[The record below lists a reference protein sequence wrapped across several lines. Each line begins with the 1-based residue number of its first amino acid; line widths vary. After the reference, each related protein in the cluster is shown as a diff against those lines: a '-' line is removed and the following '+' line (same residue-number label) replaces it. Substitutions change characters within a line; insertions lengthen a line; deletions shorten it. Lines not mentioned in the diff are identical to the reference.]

1 MEDSGTEVEDRPQPE
16 GNDITDN
23 TSEDPE
29 NEDKEITN
37 PTDNVNKFKVVGLVG
52 QGVAAMRGSKK
63 ERPASVYQSQLI
75 RGKRCDKAMEEEDM
89 IMTKVTAERKKSF
102 DGVKEFLIFLFSD
115 VGLMVLCLLY
125 AIIGARVFIAFELP
139 NEEKNREIKK
149 NVALDVIDRMD
160 YMAEATW
167 MWHKAKKPLNQS
179 EFYRRV
185 ERDTKS
191 LIKFITDGAAN
202 NNYDGEVETWDY
214 AWTFPNTLLFTIT
227 IMTTVGYGHIS
238 PKTFNGQVFCI
249 FYSLIGL
256 PLFMFFMANI
266 GNPMAEG
273 LKYTYSR
280 LCCRICRAK
289 RRRSEFPRG
298 SLKQH
303 RRRIIDDVVGDEYYM
318 PTDLVIIPIILCLA
332 IIVGFLAIGTFIFH
346 HWEKWDLVSSAY
358 FSFITLSTIGFG
370 DYVPSESFVI
380 DSENPVTFIKM
391 ILAVSY
397 TVIGMALLSMT
408 ISLIQEGVTLK
419 AQSVGKKM
427 GFGKTAKVKMD
438 IVNIQK
444 KKDVKDGLFIMDSV
458 EDKHENEDTFNDV
471 EDLKDPESLSPSTAA
486 TSLTSIKESI
496 PGMVDNE
503 DDVEEMTTEE
513 DQKTEAVNNIID
525 EELDNLSD
533 MD

>member
-23 TSEDPE
+23 TSEYPE

-332 IIVGFLAIGTFIFH
+332 IIVGFLAIGTIIFH

-444 KKDVKDGLFIMDSV
+444 KKDIKDGLFIMDSV
-458 EDKHENEDTFNDV
+458 EDEHENEDTFNDV

-503 DDVEEMTTEE
+503 DDVDEMTTEE